1 MNEIKNILICGIGAI
16 GAIYANQI
24 NNYDKNSLK
33 ILVDQKRYEN
43 YTKTPKTF
51 NGNELKLNYVLPNET
66 NYKADL
72 IIIATKFDGLN
83 NAIKNIENFV
93 KPDTIILSLLNGV
106 TSEDIIAEK
115 YGWENVLLSYFIGSS
130 AMRDGNK
137 IIHDG
142 NGTIVFGSKNQT
154 QKQVIELVKNYFEKV
169 KINYQIPQDMLRA
182 YWLKYMLNVSSNQ
195 LSAILNLTFGDMQSN
210 EKSKLMLKN
219 IMAEVVQIAIAEGVK
234 NTETMIDEAFE
245 IFEKMA
251 PQGKTSML
259 QDIESKRITEL
270 EMFATTMINFG
281 KKHSIPTP
289 YNLVI
294 KDLIEIRQ
302 EYYKN

>member
-182 YWLKYMLNVSSNQ
+182 YWLKYMLNVS
-195 LSAILNLTFGDMQSN
+195 
-210 EKSKLMLKN
+210 K
-219 IMAEVVQIAIAEGVK
+219 
-234 NTETMIDEAFE
+234 
-245 IFEKMA
+245 
-251 PQGKTSML
+251 
-259 QDIESKRITEL
+259 
-270 EMFATTMINFG
+270 
-281 KKHSIPTP
+281 
-289 YNLVI
+289 
-294 KDLIEIRQ
+294 
-302 EYYKN
+302 